1 MIPIITHTLRQK
13 RWYIFWWAVGVAA
26 YMALVVVAY
35 PPFRDQ
41 AATLNNTFNQL
52 PATVKSLVADT
63 NNFFSP
69 AGYMSANA
77 YYLLLPIIFSVL
89 SIGLGSSLIARD
101 EQDHTIELLLSR
113 PVSRGTLLAGRAAA
127 GLAIMATITLFTTA
141 VTIGFA
147 ALVNLHIPL
156 VRLLLAT
163 AMATRM
169 SLIFGALAFALTAFG
184 KVART
189 ASIGIATL
197 LLVASYL
204 FTSLSGTVHWLRWP
218 AKPLPYNYYHPADVL
233 NGTLHWHE
241 AIGMIATVLV
251 FGILSFVGF
260 RRRDIS

>member
-1 MIPIITHTLRQK
+1 MIPIISQTLWQK
-13 RWYIFWWAVGVAA
+13 RWFVFWWAIGMAA
-26 YMALVVVAY
+26 YMALVVIAY

-41 AATLNNTFNQL
+41 AATLNDTFNQL

-77 YYLLLPIIFSVL
+77 YYLMLPIVFSVL

-101 EQDHTIELLLSR
+101 EQDHTIELILSR
-113 PVSRGTLLAGRAAA
+113 PVARGTLLLGRAFA
-127 GLAIMATITLFTTA
+127 GLAIVVAVMLFTA
-141 VTIGFA
+141 VVTIGFA

-163 AMATRM
+163 ALGARI
-169 SLIFGALAFALTAFG
+169 SLIFGALAFMFTAFG
-184 KVART
+184 KATRV
-189 ASIGIATL
+189 ASIGVSTL
-197 LLVASYL
+197 LLIASYL

-218 AKPLPYNYYHPADVL
+218 AKLLPYNYYHPAEVL

-241 AIGMIATVLV
+241 SVGMIATVLV
-251 FGILSFVGF
+251 FGILSYVGF